1 MSYDLLH
8 DAVSSSNCTVWNCG
22 MINQ

>member
-1 MSYDLLH
+1 MSYDLLY
-8 DAVSSSNCTVWNCG
+8 DAVSSSNCTVWNGG